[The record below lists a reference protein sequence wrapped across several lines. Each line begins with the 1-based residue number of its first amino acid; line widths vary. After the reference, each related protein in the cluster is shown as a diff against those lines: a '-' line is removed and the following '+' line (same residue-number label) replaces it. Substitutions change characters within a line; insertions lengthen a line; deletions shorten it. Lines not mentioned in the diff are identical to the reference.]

1 MKSIF
6 SKIYLSKPFKRLL
19 LKYNNMQLRNRDISS
34 STTKKSTR
42 PCAKFSKSSV
52 VHTINL
58 RNRDVY
64 ASVKTPVKTS
74 VRAASR
80 STKEV
85 ATPVR
90 RMQLRNRVVT
100 FYDAP
105 RVTFT
110 KQLVES
116 DESEEDE
123 PVTGTSYGLIS
134 SICRRL
140 SF

>member
-1 MKSIF
+1 
-6 SKIYLSKPFKRLL
+6 
-19 LKYNNMQLRNRDISS
+19 MQLRNRDISS

-42 PCAKFSKSSV
+42 PCAKFSNSTV
-52 VHTINL
+52 GHTIHL

-64 ASVKTPVKTS
+64 ASVKTPVKTRSS
-74 VRAASR
+74 VRLASR
-80 STKEV
+80 STTKDV

-100 FYDAP
+100 FYDVP

-110 KQLVES
+110 KQLVER

-123 PVTGTSYGLIS
+123 PVTETSYGLIS